1 MNRKAMVDSG
11 VGAVS
16 QSLSPTLSQRERGF
30 VRSIVA
36 GFVALVAC
44 SGVAAGDKTFDV
56 VDFGAKPDGK
66 TLCTKA
72 IQNAIDTCAAD
83 GGGVVRFPAGTFL
96 SGALRMKSGVTLEVT
111 ERATLLGSR
120 KHGDYYGPRLDEKGN
135 PVEGGRVFHNL
146 IHGESLH
153 DVTIRGSGTIDGQGD
168 AFRDKSKPRTK
179 AIYLVGCRDVLIEGV
194 KLRNAGSW
202 MQHYRFCED
211 LTIRK
216 IDVFNHVAFNND
228 GLNIDSCQ
236 NVTITDCRVDSDDDG
251 IVMKSLSDRPCK
263 NVTVT
268 NCVISSHCNALKMGT
283 ESGGGF
289 IDMTIRD
296 CKVFSPKHS
305 QKIYGRQRGL
315 AGIALEIVD
324 GGKLEY
330 VSVENVD
337 IEGVSVPIFLRLGNR
352 ARPYVSGAKP
362 DVGTFGKVSL
372 RNIAARGTSL
382 SGCSITGLPG
392 HPIENVTLENISL
405 GFDGGGT
412 LEDTKREIPER
423 ETSYPES
430 TMFGT
435 LPAYGFYCRHAKGLT
450 FRNLKLETEQADLR
464 HAMVF
469 DDVQQV
475 AIDGLDAKFWPDA
488 AAMLRM
494 VQVKNASIGGFSTKS
509 PVGTFLRV
517 EGDQTRDV
525 VLKGNDLTNVGKVVD
540 RAPQVGEGVVTYEGK

>member
-1 MNRKAMVDSG
+1 
-11 VGAVS
+11 
-16 QSLSPTLSQRERGF
+16 L
-30 VRSIVA
+30 
-36 GFVALVAC
+36 ALVAC
-44 SGVAAGDKTFDV
+44 GVVTGADKTFDV
-56 VDFGAKPDGK
+56 VEFGAKPDGT
-66 TLCTKA
+66 TLCTEA
-72 IQNAIDTCAAD
+72 IQKAMDACAAD
-83 GGGVVRFPAGTFL
+83 GGGIVRLSEGTFL
-96 SGALRMKSGVTLEVT
+96 SGALRMKSRVTLEIA

-120 KHGDYYGPRLDEKGN
+120 KHEDYYGPRLDE
-135 PVEGGRVFHNL
+135 EGKPLENGRVFRNL
-146 IHGESLH
+146 IHGENVH

-202 MQHYRFCED
+202 MQHYRLCEN

-236 NVTITDCRVDSDDDG
+236 NVTIADCRVDSDDDG
-251 IVMKSLSDRPCK
+251 IVMKSLSERPCK
-263 NVTVT
+263 NVTVA

-324 GGKLEY
+324 GGKLEN

-337 IEGVSVPIFLRLGNR
+337 ISGVSVPIFLRLGNR

-362 DVGTFGKVSL
+362 GVGTFRKVSL
-372 RNIAARGTSL
+372 LNITARGTSPI
-382 SGCSITGLPG
+382 GCSITGLPG
-392 HPIENVTLENISL
+392 HPIEDVTLENISL

-412 LEDTKREIPER
+412 LEDAKRDIPER
-423 ETSYPES
+423 ETRYPES

-450 FRNLKLETEQADLR
+450 FRNLKLGTEQADFR
-464 HAMVF
+464 HAMML

-475 AIDGLDAKFWPDA
+475 AIDGLDAKFWPNA
-488 AAMLRM
+488 AAMLKM
-494 VQVKNASIGGFSTKS
+494 VQVKDACIAGFATKS
-509 PVGTFLRV
+509 PVDAFLQV
-517 EGDQTRDV
+517 DGDQTRDIMM
-525 VLKGNDLTNVGKVVD
+525 KGNDFTNVEKIVEL
-540 RAPQVGEGVVTYEGK
+540 APHLNEDVVTYQDK

>member
-1 MNRKAMVDSG
+1 
-11 VGAVS
+11 
-16 QSLSPTLSQRERGF
+16 
-30 VRSIVA
+30 
-36 GFVALVAC
+36 
-44 SGVAAGDKTFDV
+44 
-56 VDFGAKPDGK
+56 
-66 TLCTKA
+66 
-72 IQNAIDTCAAD
+72 
-83 GGGVVRFPAGTFL
+83 
-96 SGALRMKSGVTLEVT
+96 
-111 ERATLLGSR
+111 
-120 KHGDYYGPRLDEKGN
+120 
-135 PVEGGRVFHNL
+135 
-146 IHGESLH
+146 
-153 DVTIRGSGTIDGQGD
+153 
-168 AFRDKSKPRTK
+168 
-179 AIYLVGCRDVLIEGV
+179 
-194 KLRNAGSW
+194 
-202 MQHYRFCED
+202 MQHYRFCEN

-251 IVMKSLSDRPCK
+251 IVMKSLSDRPCR
-263 NVTVT
+263 NVTVA

-324 GGKLEY
+324 GGKLEN

-362 DVGTFGKVSL
+362 GVGTFRKVSL

-382 SGCSITGLPG
+382 IGCSITGLPG
-392 HPIENVTLENISL
+392 HPIEDVTLENISL

-412 LEDTKREIPER
+412 LEDTRRDIPER

-450 FRNLKLETEQADLR
+450 FRNLKLGTEQADLR
-464 HAMVF
+464 HAMMF

-475 AIDGLDAKFWPDA
+475 AIDGLDAKFWPNA

-494 VQVKNASIGGFSTKS
+494 LQARDASIRGFATKS

-517 EGDQTRDV
+517 EGDQTRDIA
-525 VLKGNDLTNVGKVVD
+525 LRDNDFANVDKVVD
-540 RAPQVGEGVVTYEGK
+540 RASQVDEGVVTYEDE

>member
-1 MNRKAMVDSG
+1 MAVVDLCVFDATSRLWRIRYG
-11 VGAVS
+11 LIFVVLMSVVVWTGAH
-16 QSLSPTLSQRERGF
+16 
-30 VRSIVA
+30 
-36 GFVALVAC
+36 
-44 SGVAAGDKTFDV
+44 AAEKVHDV

-66 TLCTKA
+66 TLCTDA
-72 IQNAIDTCAAD
+72 IQKVIDACAAD
-83 GGGVVRFPAGTFL
+83 GGGIVRLSEGTFL
-96 SGALRMKSGVTLEVT
+96 SGALRMKSGVTLEIA

-120 KHGDYYGPRLDEKGN
+120 KHEDYYGPRLDENGN
-135 PVEGGRVFHNL
+135 PIEGTRVFRNL
-146 IHGESLH
+146 IHGENLQNIA
-153 DVTIRGSGTIDGQGD
+153 VRGAGTIDGQGD

-179 AIYLVGCRDVLIEGV
+179 SIYLVGCRGVLVEGL
-194 KLRNAGSW
+194 KLRNAGCW
-202 MQHYRFCED
+202 MQHYRSCED

-251 IVMKSLSDRPCK
+251 IVMKSLSDRPCR
-263 NVTVT
+263 NVTVA

-305 QKIYGRQRGL
+305 QVIYGRQRGL

-324 GGKLEY
+324 GGKLEN

-362 DVGTFGKVSL
+362 GVGTFRKVTL
-372 RNIAARGTSL
+372 RNITARGTSL
-382 SGCSITGLPG
+382 IGCSITGLPG
-392 HPIENVTLENISL
+392 HPIEDVTLENIRL

-435 LPAYGFYCRHAKGLT
+435 LPAYGFYCRHAKGLR
-450 FRNLKLETEQADLR
+450 FRNVKLWTDQLDLR
-464 HAMVF
+464 HAMMF
-469 DDVQQV
+469 DDVQELS
-475 AIDGLDAKFWPDA
+475 IDGLDAKSWPDA
-488 AAMLRM
+488 AALVRML
-494 VQVKNASIGGFSTKS
+494 QVEDACIRGFTSKS
-509 PVGTFLRV
+509 AVGTFLRV
-517 EGDQTRDV
+517 EGDKTRDV
-525 VLKGNDLTNVGKVVD
+525 VLEGNDFTNVGKVVD
-540 RAPQVGEGVVTYEGK
+540 QASQVAEDTVTNKNK